1 MLGIISIL
9 ISSFVTAILYFLS
22 KIDNPRNIEGI
33 FLLVQVTGLGASVLM
48 SWNFILATRLKIIER
63 LFGGL
68 DKVYKI
74 HNLLG
79 NFAFILAI
87 NHPIFL
93 LISSLPYNSSK
104 LYLVPNLANIPYAL
118 GIVSLYLL
126 IILVSLTI
134 FMDLPYKLWKKTHEY
149 MGLVII
155 LASLHSILV
164 TSDISFYL
172 PLRIWMIFINAVA
185 IICYLYKRFAYYLF
199 MPKNNYSIINI
210 TQEKDYL
217 MLDLLAN
224 DPNKIINFDAG
235 QFAFVSLNKDKRD
248 EHPFSILDQ
257 VDGNLK
263 LGTKIVGP
271 FTISLANLRKGEHL
285 NVFGPF
291 GSFSESI
298 SKAKKIVFISGGI
311 GITPFYSMLKS
322 VSSDQ
327 EVVMIHSSRTNESTL
342 FTNLFIEYQKTHP
355 NFKFVIHNSDTDGHL
370 NNQLINKYCLLNQE
384 NYVYI
389 CGPKKMMEDVS
400 MDLTDNGLLQKRII
414 YEDFT
419 FK

>member
-33 FLLVQVTGLGASVLM
+33 FLLVQVSGLGASILM
-48 SWNFILATRLKIIER
+48 SWNFILATRLKFIER
-63 LFGGL
+63 IFGGL

-74 HNLLG
+74 HNILG
-79 NFAFILAI
+79 NFVFILAI

-118 GIVSLYLL
+118 GIISLYLL
-126 IILVSLTI
+126 IIFVSLTI

-172 PLRIWMIFINAVA
+172 PLKIWMIFINAVA

-235 QFAFVSLNKDKRD
+235 QFAFISQNKDKRD

-271 FTISLANLRKGEHL
+271 FTISLANLRKGSHI

-291 GSFSESI
+291 GSFSENL

-322 VSSDQ
+322 VSRGQ
-327 EVVMIHSSRTNESTL
+327 EVIMIHSSRTNESTL
-342 FTNLFIEYQKTHP
+342 FTNLFIEYQKTHS
-355 NFKFVIHNSDTDGHL
+355 NFKFFIHNSDTDGHL
-370 NNQLINKYCLLNQE
+370 NYQIINKYCFLNTE